1 MDERILDPDGAR
13 ERLAAWKGRIDK
25 LAADTKSMSDQLQ
38 GLRITAH
45 DPAGMAEVTIDSTG
59 TMVNLKLTDRIG
71 KAAPETVAA
80 TIMSTL
86 GTARRQLAERSKEIL
101 ADTVGTES
109 AAGRA
114 IVESVSR
121 NLGAEE
127 PKPVRR
133 PVQDDDEQAD
143 RTYSEERW

>member
-25 LAADTKSMSDQLQ
+25 LAADTKSMSEQLQ

-71 KAAPETVAA
+71 KATPETVAA

-121 NLGAEE
+121 NLGTAEPE
-127 PKPVRR
+127 PVRK
-133 PVQDDDEQAD
+133 PDADDDQAD

>member
-45 DPAGMAEVTIDSTG
+45 DQAGMAEVTIDSTG
-59 TMVNLKLTDRIG
+59 TMVDLKLTDRIG
-71 KAAPETVAA
+71 KATPETVAA
-80 TIMSTL
+80 TIMATL
-86 GTARRQLAERSKEIL
+86 GSARRQLAERSKEIL

-121 NLGAEE
+121 NLEAT
-127 PKPVRR
+127 PARKPET
-133 PVQDDDEQAD
+133 DDQSD
-143 RTYSEERW
+143 RTYTEERW

>member
-71 KAAPETVAA
+71 QAKPETVAA

-86 GTARRQLAERSKEIL
+86 SAARKQLAERSKEII

-114 IVESVSR
+114 IVESVGR
-121 NLGAEE
+121 RLGAEE
-127 PKPVRR
+127 APPARKAAP
-133 PVQDDDEQAD
+133 DDDDQGE
-143 RTYSEERW
+143 RSYIEERW